1 MCANGHYNIYSAI
14 NSIDDEKNICWT
26 SIYRTW
32 YLFDHSFSIV
42 SLLNKERME
51 IICTCCSEILSI
63 FGWVKCWKSGSV
75 NASMFHEIRRMS
87 NHRKNVILF
96 VWYISLPSSIWTN
109 EISLTNTLIFDRF
122 SKCIQVLYRI
132 DMQASNWPFPLWF
145 KNAYRRL
152 PLSFFFSSVRY
163 CGMGMC
169 HVTPP
174 KRNLEVLIYR
184 VCN

>member
-26 SIYRTW
+26 SIYQTW

-87 NHRKNVILF
+87 NHRTSFCLFGISLYPAQSERMKYPWQTLWFLTVSVNVFKCYTESICKRPIDRFHFDLRTLIDDFLSHFFSLLFVIVAWVCVMWRHRNVIWKF
-96 VWYISLPSSIWTN
+96 
-109 EISLTNTLIFDRF
+109 
-122 SKCIQVLYRI
+122 
-132 DMQASNWPFPLWF
+132 
-145 KNAYRRL
+145 
-152 PLSFFFSSVRY
+152 
-163 CGMGMC
+163 
-169 HVTPP
+169 
-174 KRNLEVLIYR
+174 
-184 VCN
+184 